1 MFALWYCREGP
12 CTDNCSGT
20 VWCRL
25 AAMLQIAVRDEDAER
40 REYSSIGAN
49 SAGEKH
55 SSDGPQDEWD
65 APRELSRIPVI
76 PPADEVQENEGDAG
90 APEFTL
96 EDAFGPLGG
105 RLGTM
110 GMFGKDGGM
119 LVAAQAP
126 IQPVSALDRLMARN
140 NALFGGIKAP
150 EPSSAAEFVYPDI
163 PLIRLILK
171 TIANLLRATHVSGTY
186 SAEYRGE
193 LASWLRELEI
203 GPPTRDGGAS
213 SGSAAAPGRVRLLRV
228 VRRDETVAF
237 YFNQIASHS

>member
-1 MFALWYCREGP
+1 
-12 CTDNCSGT
+12 
-20 VWCRL
+20 
-25 AAMLQIAVRDEDAER
+25 MLQVAVRDEDAER

-49 SAGEKH
+49 SAGNRH
-55 SSDGPQDEWD
+55 SNDGRQDEWD

-76 PPADEVQENEGDAG
+76 PPADEAQGDENEAG
-90 APEFTL
+90 APEITL

-105 RLGTM
+105 RLGTL

-119 LVAAQAP
+119 LVASQAP

-140 NALFGGIKAP
+140 QALFGGIKAS
-150 EPSSAAEFVYPDI
+150 EPSAAPEFVYPDI

-171 TIANLLRATHVSGTY
+171 TIANLLRASQSSGTY

-203 GPPTRDGGAS
+203 GPPTRDGIS
-213 SGSAAAPGRVRLLRV
+213 STTAAPGRVRLLRV